1 MQGPAERFGG
11 WETAPAQ
18 LFSLLPLQ
26 ARHVERPKQKDH
38 KGIACGGQQRPCR
51 HIHWVSPVRHLWEL
65 TACLDSLSF
74 LQRQAP
80 YRAPLVPHRSVSLT
94 RQLEKKEFWTLQASS
109 WDRRWSGCLTDWATV
124 QRGDVLFIV
133 LLSVLFGAM
142 FSDRRGCSF
151 SCVCG
156 RYVWMFLLTCV
167 CPCVCVCLRWWEAPF
182 FFSSFSNTEM
192 WRPPTRTFF
201 FSNSSH
207 GSLIECVNMFFS

>member
-1 MQGPAERFGG
+1 MVDNSDPAGTSTG
-11 WETAPAQ
+11 
-18 LFSLLPLQ
+18 
-26 ARHVERPKQKDH
+26 
-38 KGIACGGQQRPCR
+38 C
-51 HIHWVSPVRHLWEL
+51 HLWD
-65 TACLDSLSF
+65 TCGSSLPAWTLFPFCRDRLHPERLWF
-74 LQRQAP
+74 LID
-80 YRAPLVPHRSVSLT
+80 RSRSLT
-94 RQLEKKEFWTLQASS
+94 RQLEKKEFWTLQASR
-109 WDRRWSGCLTDWATV
+109 WDRRRSGCLTDWATV

-156 RYVWMFLLTCV
+156 RCVWMFLLTCV

-192 WRPPTRTFF
+192 WRPPKRTFFFF